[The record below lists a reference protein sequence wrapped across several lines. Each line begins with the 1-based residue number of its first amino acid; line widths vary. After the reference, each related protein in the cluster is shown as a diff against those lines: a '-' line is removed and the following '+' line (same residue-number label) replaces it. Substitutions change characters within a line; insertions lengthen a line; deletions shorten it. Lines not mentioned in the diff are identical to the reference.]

1 MVDNIKDI
9 KDKFSGFTPYINGY
23 QNMKRASVLIP
34 IIKKD
39 NSYEI
44 LFEVRAKT
52 LRSQPNEI
60 AFPGGKIEKGEDP
73 QTACIRETCEEIG
86 ITHDDIEI
94 ISPLDLYLNH
104 SNLIIHP
111 FLGIIKE
118 NALKNGIENLPIN
131 KDEVDHVFSV
141 PITYLLDSSP
151 EEFENEAEVKVN
163 ENFPYSKIPNK
174 ENYKFAVGK
183 YSTLFYEYKNYIIW
197 GITAKILENFL
208 NFIKEQI

>member
-34 IIKKD
+34 IIKRD

-86 ITHDDIEI
+86 ITQDDIEI

-118 NALKNGIENLPIN
+118 SALKNDIENKLDRVRVIRWGPRTIDVDVLFYDDIVSDDEKLLIPHPRIKERAFVLVPLMDLN
-131 KDEVDHVFSV
+131 KELSIDGKTIEAYLNDLSQDERDEV
-141 PITYLLDSSP
+141 
-151 EEFENEAEVKVN
+151 K
-163 ENFPYSKIPNK
+163 
-174 ENYKFAVGK
+174 KFR
-183 YSTLFYEYKNYIIW
+183 L
-197 GITAKILENFL
+197 
-208 NFIKEQI
+208 

>member
-60 AFPGGKIEKGEDP
+60 AFPGGKIEKEEDP

-86 ITHDDIEI
+86 ITQDDIEI

-111 FLGIIKE
+111 FLGIIKD

-131 KDEVDHVFSV
+131 KGEVDHVFSV
-141 PITYLLDSSP
+141 PIKYLLDSSP
-151 EEFENEAEVKVN
+151 EEFENEVEVKVN
-163 ENFPYSKIPNK
+163 KNFPYSKIPNK

-208 NFIKEQI
+208 NFLKE

>member
-39 NSYEI
+39 NSYDI

-86 ITHDDIEI
+86 ITQDDIEI

-118 NALKNGIENLPIN
+118 SALKNDIKNLLIN

-151 EEFENEAEVKVN
+151 EEFENEVEVIVN

-197 GITAKILENFL
+197 WITAKILDNFL
-208 NFIKEQI
+208 NFIR

>member
-34 IIKKD
+34 IIKRN

-44 LFEVRAKT
+44 LFEVRSKT

-86 ITHDDIEI
+86 ITQDDIEI

-111 FLGIIKE
+111 FLGIIK
-118 NALKNGIENLPIN
+118 
-131 KDEVDHVFSV
+131 
-141 PITYLLDSSP
+141 
-151 EEFENEAEVKVN
+151 
-163 ENFPYSKIPNK
+163 
-174 ENYKFAVGK
+174 
-183 YSTLFYEYKNYIIW
+183 
-197 GITAKILENFL
+197 
-208 NFIKEQI
+208 

>member
-86 ITHDDIEI
+86 ICEDKIRV
-94 ISPLDLYLNH
+94 ISPLDIFISPYNTL
-104 SNLIIHP
+104 IHP
-111 FLGIIKE
+111 YLIFIEDISNIKINIEEVEEVFFVPLDFLL
-118 NALKNGIENLPIN
+118 NTNVSTFIN
-131 KDEVDHVFSV
+131 KVH
-141 PITYLLDSSP
+141 ITPDS
-151 EEFENEAEVKVN
+151 
-163 ENFPYSKIPNK
+163 NFPYELIPK
-174 ENYKFAVGK
+174 KHDYKF
-183 YSTLFYEYKNYIIW
+183 STGSYEIPFYIYNDYVIW
-197 GITAKILENFL
+197 GITAKILLNFL
-208 NFIKEQI
+208 SYLKQRNYHN

>member
-1 MVDNIKDI
+1 MLKPFI
-9 KDKFSGFTPYINGY
+9 
-23 QNMKRASVLIP
+23 
-34 IIKKD
+34 
-39 NSYEI
+39 
-44 LFEVRAKT
+44 EVRSKT

-86 ITHDDIEI
+86 ITQDDIEI

-118 NALKNGIENLPIN
+118 STLKNDIENLLIN

-151 EEFENEAEVKVN
+151 EEFENEVEVKVN

-208 NFIKEQI
+208 NFIKE

>member
-1 MVDNIKDI
+1 MSDNIKHI

-44 LFEVRAKT
+44 LFEVRSKT

-86 ITHDDIEI
+86 IAPDDIEI
-94 ISPLDLYLNH
+94 ISPLDLYINH

-118 NALKNGIENLPIN
+118 NVLKNGLENLPIN
-131 KDEVDHVFSV
+131 KDEVDHIFSV
-141 PITYLLDSSP
+141 PIKYLLESSP
-151 EEFENEAEVKVN
+151 EEFENEVEVKVN

-208 NFIKEQI
+208 NFLKS

>member
-86 ITHDDIEI
+86 ITQDDIEI
-94 ISPLDLYLNH
+94 ISPLDLYLNL

-118 NALKNGIENLPIN
+118 SALKNDIQNLLIN

-151 EEFENEAEVKVN
+151 EEFENEVEVKVN

-208 NFIKEQI
+208 NFIKE

>member
-86 ITHDDIEI
+86 ITQDDIEI

-111 FLGIIKE
+111 FFRKKKE
-118 NALKNGIENLPIN
+118 RSLKNDIKNLLIN

-151 EEFENEAEVKVN
+151 EEFENEVEVKVN

-208 NFIKEQI
+208 NFIKE

>member
-86 ITHDDIEI
+86 ITQDDIEI

-118 NALKNGIENLPIN
+118 SALKNDIKNLLIN

-151 EEFENEAEVKVN
+151 EEFENEVEVKVN
-163 ENFPYSKIPNK
+163 ENFPYSKIKNK

-208 NFIKEQI
+208 NFIKE

>member
-34 IIKKD
+34 IIKRN

-44 LFEVRAKT
+44 LFEVRSKT

-86 ITHDDIEI
+86 ICEDNVTV
-94 ISPLDLYLNH
+94 ISPLDIFISPYNTL
-104 SNLIIHP
+104 IHP
-111 FLGIIKE
+111 YLIFINDISS
-118 NALKNGIENLPIN
+118 LKINTDEVQEVFFVPLDYLLNTNVDTFIN
-131 KDEVDHVFSV
+131 KVN
-141 PITYLLDSSP
+141 ITPTD
-151 EEFENEAEVKVN
+151 
-163 ENFPYSKIPNK
+163 NFPYDLIPQK
-174 ENYKFAVGK
+174 HDYKF
-183 YSTLFYEYKNYIIW
+183 STGSYEVPFYIYNDYVIW
-197 GITAKILENFL
+197 GITAKILLSFL
-208 NFIKEQI
+208 SYLKKKNYHF

>member
-1 MVDNIKDI
+1 MVYNIKDI

-34 IIKKD
+34 IIKRN

-44 LFEVRAKT
+44 LFEVRSKT

-86 ITHDDIEI
+86 ITQDDIEI

-118 NALKNGIENLPIN
+118 SALKNDIENLLIN

-151 EEFENEAEVKVN
+151 EEFENEVEVKVN

-208 NFIKEQI
+208 NFIKE

>member
-1 MVDNIKDI
+1 
-9 KDKFSGFTPYINGY
+9 
-23 QNMKRASVLIP
+23 MKRVSVLIP

-86 ITHDDIEI
+86 ITQDDIEI

-118 NALKNGIENLPIN
+118 SALKNDIKNLLIN

-151 EEFENEAEVKVN
+151 EEFENEVEVKVN

-208 NFIKEQI
+208 NFIKE

>member
-1 MVDNIKDI
+1 MIDNINNI
-9 KDKFSGFTPYINGY
+9 FSNYTPYINGWESF
-23 QNMKRASVLIP
+23 KRASVTIP
-34 IIKKD
+34 LVNYN
-39 NSYEI
+39 NSLHI
-44 LFEVRAKT
+44 LFEVRSKT
-52 LRSQPNEI
+52 LRNQPNEVC
-60 AFPGGKIEKGEDP
+60 FPGGKIEEDESP
-73 QTACIRETCEEIG
+73 LTTAIRETCEEIG
-86 ITHDDIEI
+86 ITQDDIEI

-118 NALKNGIENLPIN
+118 SALKNDIENLLIN

-151 EEFENEAEVKVN
+151 EEFENEVEVKVN

-208 NFIKEQI
+208 NFIKE